1 MSDKDTIT
9 LESEV
14 KETSEETVNEEQET
28 GDTVGVYQDE
38 ESDNGSEHIP
48 KARLDKEINRRKEL
62 EAKLEALE
70 KEKEADPEVKDVSKD
85 PSVKELADKL
95 ANIEKNEATAK
106 RDVALEKGLNKALDD
121 APEFKDVINVDF
133 IKQMAL
139 NPANADKTFAQLLD
153 EAYGNALG
161 GKRTIES
168 TTPRGGAKNEK
179 VDIEKARRD
188 NSYLKE
194 VLADPVLRKQYNEGL
209 ENRIML

>member
-14 KETSEETVNEEQET
+14 KETSEETVNDEQVSD
-28 GDTVGVYQDE
+28 DTVGAYQDE
-38 ESDNGSEHIP
+38 ESDKGSDHIP

-70 KEKEADPEVKDVSKD
+70 KEKEADPEVKDVNKD

-95 ANIEKNEATAK
+95 AKFEKEGQNAK
-106 RDVALEKGLNKALDD
+106 RDAALEAGLNKALDD
-121 APEFKDVINVDF
+121 APEFKDVINVDV

-139 NPANADKTFAQLLD
+139 NPANADKTFANLLE

-188 NSYLKE
+188 NTYLKE
-194 VLADPVLRKQYNEGL
+194 VLADPALRKQYNEGL

>member
-1 MSDKDTIT
+1 MSNDTT
-9 LESEV
+9 TPESEV

>member
-1 MSDKDTIT
+1 MAEEATTT
-9 LESEV
+9 LEQEV
-14 KETSEETVNEEQET
+14 KDAPETTENKEQDTDETL
-28 GDTVGVYQDE
+28 GSYQDE
-38 ESDNGSEHIP
+38 ESDRGSDHIP

-62 EAKLEALE
+62 EAKLEALT
-70 KEKEADPEVKDVSKD
+70 KEKEADPEVKDAGKD

-95 ANIEKNEATAK
+95 AKIEEGDKRAK
-106 RDVALEKGLNKALDD
+106 RDAALTNALNKALDE
-121 APEFKDVINVDF
+121 APEFKDVANVDVL
-133 IKQMAL
+133 KQMAL
-139 NPANADKTFAQLLD
+139 LPQNAEKTVPQLL
-153 EAYGNALG
+153 EEVYGNALG